1 MYYVQVLVNYNFVIH
16 LLCLKVK
23 SSSVR
28 CIMSH
33 AKLCK
38 HYSNAVI
45 SSNAIERNV
54 ASIMN
59 FHVRGWIEI
68 VHYII

>member
-1 MYYVQVLVNYNFVIH
+1 MQVLVNYNFLIH
-16 LLCLKVK
+16 LLCLKVTFACIT
-23 SSSVR
+23 

-33 AKLCK
+33 AKLYI
-38 HYSNAVI
+38 HYSDVVI
-45 SSNAIERNV
+45 SSNATEGNV

-59 FHVRGWIEI
+59 FHVRGWIDI